1 MDCPVPAIRCRQI
14 GEADIAAVA
23 SLLRRGFPNRTRQFW
38 FNALQRLAR
47 REPPPGFPQYGY
59 LLESG
64 DAAVGAILMICSTMP
79 DGEQLHCFGG
89 PKGNHNWA
97 ADALEF
103 FALIR

>member
-38 FNALQRLAR
+38 FNALLRLAR

-64 DAAVGAILMICSTMP
+64 DVAVGAILMICSTMR
-79 DGEQLHCFGG
+79 DGERLATRCNLSSWYVD
-89 PKGNHNWA
+89 PA
-97 ADALEF
+97 YRA
-103 FALIR
+103 

>member
-1 MDCPVPAIRCRQI
+1 MDGPVPTIRCRQI
-14 GEADIAAVA
+14 GQADLAAVA

-64 DAAVGAILMICSTMP
+64 DGAVVGEHPRAVNERMAVSLRHVAHARLTNMGYDGASL
-79 DGEQLHCFGG
+79 
-89 PKGNHNWA
+89 K
-97 ADALEF
+97 
-103 FALIR
+103 